1 MKRRIEFLIYL
12 FFVNYCAFSY
22 MYIYIYI
29 YIHMYIY
36 MHIHLYI
43 YIYMY
48 IYIYIYI
55 YMSTGFD
62 LLITTCS
69 MNPFTS
75 LPLTESKMNPA
86 SLQIAGLQNEVKGSS
101 RFWCL
106 PSSNIRLSCAKAVV
120 ESPTMYTGRDMA
132 VQRSHN
138 QCFKTANNCLS
149 CSCI

>member
-29 YIHMYIY
+29 YICIYTCIYIY
-36 MHIHLYI
+36 TYI
-43 YIYMY
+43 YIYM
-48 IYIYIYI
+48 YIYIYI

>member
-1 MKRRIEFLIYL
+1 
-12 FFVNYCAFSY
+12 
-22 MYIYIYI
+22 
-29 YIHMYIY
+29 
-36 MHIHLYI
+36 
-43 YIYMY
+43 
-48 IYIYIYI
+48 
-55 YMSTGFD
+55 MSTGFD

>member
-1 MKRRIEFLIYL
+1 MKRRIDFLIYL

-22 MYIYIYI
+22 MYIYIYTYV
-29 YIHMYIY
+29 YIHAYIS
-36 MHIHLYI
+36 IH
-43 YIYMY
+43 
-48 IYIYIYI
+48 IYIYIFICI

>member
-1 MKRRIEFLIYL
+1 MMRIIEFLIYL

-22 MYIYIYI
+22 LYIYIYI
-29 YIHMYIY
+29 YTFVYIHAYTSI
-36 MHIHLYI
+36 HIYI
-43 YIYMY
+43 YIYV
-48 IYIYIYI
+48 YIYI

>member
-1 MKRRIEFLIYL
+1 M

-29 YIHMYIY
+29 YTYVYIHAYTSI
-36 MHIHLYI
+36 HIYI
-43 YIYMY
+43 YIC
-48 IYIYIYI
+48 IYIYI